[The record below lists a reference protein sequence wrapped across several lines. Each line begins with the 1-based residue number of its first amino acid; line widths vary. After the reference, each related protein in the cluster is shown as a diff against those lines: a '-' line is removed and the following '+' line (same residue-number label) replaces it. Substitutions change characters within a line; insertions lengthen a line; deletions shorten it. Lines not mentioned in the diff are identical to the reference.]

1 MERLFGKS
9 SSRHDGLLCLPC
21 SFETLEE
28 KMNEHYD
35 GFAVDLADELESIYH
50 WEDPNSWYDD
60 WFEEDEFEEDEQL
73 EN

>member
-1 MERLFGKS
+1 
-9 SSRHDGLLCLPC
+9 
-21 SFETLEE
+21 
-28 KMNEHYD
+28 MNEHYD